1 MSWKVRLYVSLIC
14 LGAVYLIVS
23 VSVGFDLREYLVAL
37 ILLTVASFLAQV
49 YELEVV
55 AGWGLSTQLAIGLAA
70 VFIGGIPL
78 GLWVIALSTLPAEL
92 IVRRYKLDEGVEHF
106 LAPVLFNAG
115 QMALSVAA
123 AAVVFNVSVEL
134 LPEMRHPFHAM
145 ALSSVGYVLV
155 NCTLVAAVV
164 ALSSGERF
172 FHTLRV
178 FLKTLHLQFATLG
191 ILAMLM
197 AILYADS
204 PVSLMLAFVPLA
216 LVHYATRNFLKLR
229 RESHLAFKQ
238 ITDLLAERDE
248 YTGTH
253 SDDVENLTVKLAEA
267 MRLSDEEI
275 EAVRAGAAIHDIGKI
290 AIPDAILKK
299 PGALNDREFEV
310 MKTHTIIGAEILQ
323 NLDVYKMVVPIVRHE
338 HEHWDGDG
346 YPDGLAGESI
356 PVGARI
362 VAVADVYS
370 ALTTERGYRPPQ
382 GKPLRYSPE
391 EAFRILRE
399 MAGHV
404 LDPKLVEAFID
415 LVERGRMSER
425 AW

>member
-14 LGAVYLIVS
+14 LGAIYLIVS

-49 YELEVV
+49 YELVV
-55 AGWGLSTQLAIGLAA
+55 VTGFGLSTQLAIGLAA
-70 VFIGGIPL
+70 VFIGGMPL
-78 GLWVIALSTLPAEL
+78 GLWVITLSTLPAEIL
-92 IVRRYKLDEGVEHF
+92 LRRNKLGEGIEHF
-106 LAPVLFNAG
+106 LAPVLFNVG
-115 QMALSVAA
+115 QMLLSVAA
-123 AAVVFNVSVEL
+123 AGLVFNISVEV
-134 LPEMRHPFHAM
+134 LPQMRHPFHAM
-145 ALSSVGYVLV
+145 ALSSIAYLLV
-155 NCTLVAAVV
+155 NSALVAAVI
-164 ALSSGERF
+164 ALSSDERL

-178 FLKTLHLQFATLG
+178 FLKTMHLQFITMG
-191 ILAMLM
+191 ILAILM
-197 AILYADS
+197 AVLYADS
-204 PVSLMLAFVPLA
+204 PLNLLLAFFPLA
-216 LVHYATRNFLKLR
+216 LVHYATRNFLNLR

-253 SDDVENLTVKLAEA
+253 SDDVEVLTVKLAET
-267 MRLSDEEI
+267 MRLSDDQI

-299 PGALNDREFEV
+299 PGALNDQELEV

-323 NLDVYKMVVPIVRHE
+323 NLKVYRTVVPIVRHE
-338 HEHWDGDG
+338 HEHWDGGG
-346 YPDGLAGESI
+346 YPDGLAGEDI

-382 GKPLRYSPE
+382 GKPLSYSPE
-391 EAFRILRE
+391 EACRILRE
-399 MAGHV
+399 MAGRV
-404 LDPKLVEAFID
+404 LDPKLVEAFIA
-415 LVERGRMSER
+415 LVDQ
-425 AW
+425 